1 MFNFLVAAIVAS
13 VLAIPEINGD
23 GAFPSAD
30 HAGPKAPCTG
40 CALNETNTITGAPLL
55 TITTDWLLSQSGLCE
70 GSTPT
75 CVPVNG
81 CTLRARVKIKNLT
94 GGTTYTITRIS
105 TGGYTQVGP
114 ASSATIGFSEQMTCG
129 SSVLHNVDNG
139 VTTIGQWGYTCS
151 ACPQ

>member
-1 MFNFLVAAIVAS
+1 MFKLLVAAVVAS
-13 VLAIPEINGD
+13 VLAIPEINCD
-23 GAFPSAD
+23 GAFLSAD
-30 HAGPKAPCTG
+30 DASPKAPCTG

-70 GSTPT
+70 GNTPN

-81 CTLRARVKIKNLT
+81 CALRARVKIKNLT

-114 ASSATIGFSEQMTCG
+114 GNSVTIGFNEQMT
-129 SSVLHNVDNG
+129 
-139 VTTIGQWGYTCS
+139 
-151 ACPQ
+151 